1 MSQWLT
7 PGVLRSW
14 LRGWRVAH
22 LRIVRRIGALRG
34 RHNTTELLV
43 GRWFGGVQSPRCSA
57 LFNRRVATGRPSRSV
72 SQATSARLA
81 ERQTVGACVR
91 TTRRRAHGSTRRDHR
106 EQQHASLSFFWT
118 PVAPTWSEFL
128 RQRLMLRQVLIMADS
143 AEVASLK
150 RMVETLSAA
159 NAQLTEL
166 YLEALSANR
175 QQVPQVKTAADA
187 ALEKEVHAL
196 RAKTA
201 EYDEIERLVHALRAG
216 KAQSVAVA

>member
-1 MSQWLT
+1 MEARAATTASSNT
-7 PGVLRSW
+7 R
-14 LRGWRVAH
+14 
-22 LRIVRRIGALRG
+22 AL
-34 RHNTTELLV
+34 
-43 GRWFGGVQSPRCSA
+43 
-57 LFNRRVATGRPSRSV
+57 
-72 SQATSARLA
+72 
-81 ERQTVGACVR
+81 
-91 TTRRRAHGSTRRDHR
+91 
-106 EQQHASLSFFWT
+106 LSFFWT
-118 PVAPTWSEFL
+118 PS
-128 RQRLMLRQVLIMADS
+128 RRRGQKLMLRQVLIMADS

-150 RMVETLSAA
+150 RMVETISAA

-166 YLEALSANR
+166 YLEALAANR